1 MYRIMILLILALCVI
16 GCSERESL
24 IVSTDEA
31 DETDKP
37 EPVSFVGGSENEP
50 SYYSEHHI
58 DGWLT
63 DNECVASLENVF
75 DVLRLGKLIQGYE
88 GEGLIL
94 DEEFGQ
100 LRFLTIEEV
109 GLSENPNVKHT
120 PNGIYTAIISETDWV
135 GLKAYVEAK
144 L

>member
-1 MYRIMILLILALCVI
+1 MIKYFACLLIFALFII
-16 GCSERESL
+16 GCSETKSPKSL
-24 IVSTDEA
+24 TSVG
-31 DETDKP
+31 
-37 EPVSFVGGSENEP
+37 FFGGSENEP

-58 DGWLT
+58 ANWLT

-100 LRFLTIEEV
+100 LRFTTVEEV
-109 GLSENPNVKHT
+109 GLSENPNVKYL
-120 PNGIYTAIISETDWV
+120 PNDIYTGMISETDWV

>member
-1 MYRIMILLILALCVI
+1 MYRIMILLILALFIV
-16 GCSERESL
+16 GCSETKSVIEA
-24 IVSTDEA
+24 DEA
-31 DETDKP
+31 DKTDKP

-58 DGWLT
+58 ANWLT
-63 DNECVASLENVF
+63 DNECVASLEGVF
-75 DVLRLGKLIQGYE
+75 DVLRLGTLIQGYG

-94 DEEFGQ
+94 DEFAF
-100 LRFLTIEEV
+100 LRFTTVEEV
-109 GLSENPNVKHT
+109 GLSENENVKHL